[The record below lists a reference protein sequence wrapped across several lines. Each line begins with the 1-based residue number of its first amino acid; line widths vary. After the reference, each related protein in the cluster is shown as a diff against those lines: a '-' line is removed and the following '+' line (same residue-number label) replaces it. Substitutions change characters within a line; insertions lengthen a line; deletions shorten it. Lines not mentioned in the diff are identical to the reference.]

1 MPKASRPYRV
11 LIVDDSAVV
20 RRLITDSLQSAKDI
34 EVIGRAADP
43 YQARDMINQLRPDI
57 LTLDIEMPRMD
68 GLTFLKIIMEQCPM
82 PVIIVSSLSQ
92 KNSKHT
98 VQALSLGAAD
108 VMAKP
113 DGAHSLGK
121 VGDLLQDRIRGIL
134 SSERHFDRVLAK
146 PDTTA
151 QKSAKSTTA
160 QINAIASKGPFH
172 PQSIGLIGA
181 STGGTIALRKIFEN
195 LPSHAPGMCIV
206 QHMPEGITKAFAESL
221 HSVSQMTVREAK
233 DGDYVEHGLALVAPG
248 NYHMLLMA
256 DSKGYR
262 VKLKQS
268 PKVWYQRPAVDVLF
282 KSAASV
288 VSHRA
293 VAAVLTGMGRDG
305 AEGLLKLKSTGAAT
319 IAQDAASS
327 TVYGMP
333 KAAYEIGAAK
343 RVLSLEAIA
352 TSMLQLFRRSG

>member
-1 MPKASRPYRV
+1 MLRALRPYRV
-11 LIVDDSAVV
+11 LIVDDSALV
-20 RRLITDSLQSAKDI
+20 RRLIKGALQSAKDI
-34 EVIGRAADP
+34 EVVGSAADP
-43 YQARDMINQLRPDI
+43 YQARDMINQLKPDI

-92 KNSKHT
+92 KNSTHT
-98 VQALSLGAAD
+98 IQALSLGAAD
-108 VMAKP
+108 VLGKP
-113 DGAHSLGK
+113 AGAHSLGK
-121 VGDLLQDRIRGIL
+121 VSDLLQDRIRGIL
-134 SSERHFDRVLAK
+134 SSERHFDRVSAK
-146 PDTTA
+146 PDATA
-151 QKSAKSTTA
+151 KKSTSRTKL
-160 QINAIASKGPFH
+160 QNNAIASKGPFH

-195 LPSHAPGMCIV
+195 LPSNAPGMCIV

-221 HSVSQMTVREAK
+221 NSISQMTVLEAK

-256 DSKGYR
+256 DSNGYR

-293 VAAVLTGMGRDG
+293 VATVLTGMGRDG

-333 KAAYEIGAAK
+333 KAAYELGAAK